1 MNYFREWAH
10 THYEV
15 VCFLEILQQDLD
27 NPPSGLEV
35 VLNENRVSAIY
46 DLSIDLTNEFM
57 DLYNNA
63 EHWRVGWIETIQ
75 AFINKKLL

>member
-46 DLSIDLTNEFM
+46 DLL
-57 DLYNNA
+57 
-63 EHWRVGWIETIQ
+63 
-75 AFINKKLL
+75 